1 MATEGNEGL
10 GFKAALPTDLQNHEL
25 ITPFKETKD
34 LASSYVTLHGQNKE
48 LETKFADTGK
58 KVSEYE
64 GRLKNALFIPEAD
77 AKEDAIKEFNGKIDG
92 YLKEKVLKDYILKPK
107 ENSTPEEKAAYYKAI
122 GRPDKPED
130 YKFETFTPPKG
141 SESMYDP
148 TMETWFRNTA
158 LALNLTNEQAA
169 GLYKAYGEGF
179 TDRVNKLQLAQTQ
192 KKETDIAALKKS
204 WGPKFDENL
213 ALMDRAYAKFS
224 GQKFKEKIDAIGF
237 SNDPDLAE
245 VFVQIG
251 KAIADDTTVLGGRV
265 NGQEPREPGVMRYP
279 SMEEKAA

>member
-1 MATEGNEGL
+1 MPENDGTQNLNDGASGNQGAPPAWTAQLPDDLKANEAFTSMKTIGDLGKSYLDVNGKIKEYDSKLKDHEALVKTHEG
-10 GFKAALPTDLQNHEL
+10 K
-25 ITPFKETKD
+25 
-34 LASSYVTLHGQNKE
+34 VKE
-48 LETKFADTGK
+48 LEGK
-58 KVSEYE
+58 MAS
-64 GRLKNALFIPEAD
+64 
-77 AKEDAIKEFNGKIDG
+77 
-92 YLKEKVLKDYILKPK
+92 DYIPKPK
-107 ENSTPEEKAAYYKAI
+107 ENATDAEKAAYYKAL

-148 TMETWFRNTA
+148 TMEGWFRKTA
-158 LALNLTNEQAA
+158 LDLNLTNEQAA

-245 VFVQIG
+245 VFVTIG
-251 KAIADDTTVLGGRV
+251 KAIADDTTVLGGRT
-265 NGQEPREPGVMRYP
+265 NNTEPREPGILNYP
-279 SMEEKAA
+279 SMEAQT